1 MKVKCYVRYRKSELV
16 CLCKKDN
23 PGCDRC
29 DKGQCGEEIAIIDR
43 FKGVEE
49 VFKNKDS
56 KR

>member
-29 DKGQCGEEIAIIDR
+29 DKGQCGEEVAIIDR